1 MIFLRHITTKVNS
14 ALKYFAITFDDKSN
28 LSCKQCIVFKN
39 VRLLISK
46 FFDYTLLNDQLNL
59 DVISVKAFPHFSAIC
74 CNCRFVNFNCFLS
87 IMLFALE
94 LLPLR
99 TLMPTN
105 TYAEGILFLYAI
117 HFCARMHQTALL
129 SL

>member
-14 ALKYFAITFDDKSN
+14 AFFAITFDDKSN

-105 TYAEGILFLYAI
+105 TCAEGILFLYAI